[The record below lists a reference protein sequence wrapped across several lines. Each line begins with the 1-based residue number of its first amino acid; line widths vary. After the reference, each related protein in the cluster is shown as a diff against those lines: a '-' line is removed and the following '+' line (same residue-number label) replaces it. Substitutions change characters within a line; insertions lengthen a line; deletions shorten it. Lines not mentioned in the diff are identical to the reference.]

1 MSAPTVFITVPKYVA
16 ISPVATTGSS
26 VTTSLNNSNTTTVLH
41 KIKPAPSPQVQII
54 ALNNNNNSSSTFTGN
69 CSDSD
74 GSSIAASPP
83 KGKKRRLDHLSWEEK
98 IQRK

>member
-16 ISPVATTGSS
+16 ISPVATNGSS
-26 VTTSLNNSNTTTVLH
+26 VTTSINNNCSTTTVLH
-41 KIKPAPSPQVQII
+41 KIKPAPPQVQII
-54 ALNNNNNSSSTFTGN
+54 ALNNNNNSNTSTGN